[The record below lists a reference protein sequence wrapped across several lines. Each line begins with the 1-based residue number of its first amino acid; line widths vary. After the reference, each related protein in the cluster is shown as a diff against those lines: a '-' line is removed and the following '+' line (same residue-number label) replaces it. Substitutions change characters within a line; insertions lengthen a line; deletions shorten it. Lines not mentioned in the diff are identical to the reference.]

1 MTGTYPALEIAPGKL
16 TGQDVGG
23 FAGVLEDL
31 PIGMLDAGECSTA
44 SSASLTPVVAGQ
56 SLLDDVIVV
65 TPPQGFQKNA
75 LTVYAQPDS
84 ANQIA
89 VTVCNVGGADDL
101 NVGLRSFRYLTIDTG
116 VTALRGSRGSARA
129 PRG

>member
-31 PIGMLDAGECSTA
+31 PIGMLGEGDCSTA
-44 SSASLTPVVAGQ
+44 SSTSLTPIVGGQ

-89 VTVCNVGGADDL
+89 VTVCNVGSVADV
-101 NVGLRSFRYLTIDTG
+101 NVGLPGLPLPHDRH
-116 VTALRGSRGSARA
+116 VTAQRM
-129 PRG
+129 PR